1 MRKSY
6 GFAACLI
13 ACLMAFSSTAFAE
26 PDPLQAADGNQIS
39 QEQLEDSIIEYEERG
54 SLIHANNVTVQNIA
68 KSSELR
74 KQEYLDAGTYLRS
87 EKASA
92 GREKDDSKANG
103 DMESY
108 AESASYEVIYT
119 QAIKSYDKM
128 VERMNRYSSNK
139 QRASVEKQ
147 LTNAAQSLMISY
159 QSLSLQNEYL
169 SKMTQVLKE
178 QYENT
183 KLQQQAG
190 LAAEL
195 DVQNAY
201 NSWAAMESSL
211 QELESGRSTLYQSL
225 CLLLGVD
232 ETGSMEIQ
240 EIPSVDLRRIEE
252 MNLEEDTKTAFNN
265 HPDVIGERNN
275 SAYSTSSIDKKNRTL
290 SELEETV
297 AAKMKELYHQ
307 VMNQKT
313 AYESAHVGYASAQI
327 TWNTAENKYR
337 LGMLS
342 KAEYLTEEVQYLQK
356 QNEYRS
362 ADLELL
368 QALEAYQWAMKGI
381 VELE

>member
-1 MRKSY
+1 MRRSY
-6 GFAACLI
+6 GFAACL
-13 ACLMAFSSTAFAE
+13 LVGLLAFPCTAFAD
-26 PDPLQAADGNQIS
+26 PDPMQAADGNQIS
-39 QEQLEDSIIEYEERG
+39 QERLDDSIIEYEELG
-54 SLIHANNVTVQNIA
+54 SLIHVNNVTVQNIA

-74 KQEYLDAGTYLRS
+74 KQEYLDAGAYLRS

-92 GREKDDSKANG
+92 GREKDNSKANG

-108 AESASYEVIYT
+108 VEYASYEAIYT

-128 VERMNRYSSNK
+128 VERLNRYSSNK

-159 QSLSLQNEYL
+159 QSLSFQNDYL
-169 SKMTQVLKE
+169 VKMTQVLEE

-183 KLQQQAG
+183 KLQLQAG
-190 LAAEL
+190 LAADL

-201 NSWAAMESSL
+201 NRWAAMESSL
-211 QELESGRSTLYQSL
+211 QELENGTNTLYQNL

-240 EIPSVDLRRIEE
+240 EIPSTDVQQIEE
-252 MNLEEDTKTAFNN
+252 LHLEEDTKTAVNN
-265 HPDVIGERNN
+265 HPDVISARNN
-275 SAYSTSSIDKKNRTL
+275 SAYSTGSIEKKKRTL
-290 SELEETV
+290 SELEEKVTV
-297 AAKMKELYHQ
+297 KMKALYDQ
-307 VMNQKT
+307 VMNQKMT
-313 AYESAHVGYASAQI
+313 YESAKIGYESAQI
-327 TWNTAENKYR
+327 TWNNAENKYR

-342 KAEYLTEEVQYLQK
+342 KAEYLAEEAQYLQK
-356 QNEYRS
+356 QNEYRC

-368 QALEAYQWAMKGI
+368 QALEAYQWAVKGI